1 MKSHYNIDYIT
12 RLIDETIR
20 SADEDEIKEV
30 IQQISRIRIWE
41 LNGNES
47 ITENITKQKGIE
59 IE

>member
-47 ITENITKQKGIE
+47 ITENITK
-59 IE
+59 